1 MTFDKGVSGFMALRK
16 QDSSEGTKT
25 AVLYLQLQD
34 ALREAIV
41 GRKLVPNDAI
51 PTERE
56 LAEQYKVSRI
66 TVRKAI
72 DGLVYEGLLT
82 RRQGAGTFVAERVEK
97 SYSKMTS
104 FTEDMLSRGRI
115 PSSQWLSK
123 TSGTVNPE
131 EALSMGLSP
140 GTIVYRYNRMRF
152 ADGTSMGLD
161 YSTVP
166 ADCLPSLESVEDSLY
181 SALEANGTRP
191 VRALQRLR
199 AVAFNAEQA
208 RLLDIPVGSP
218 GLLIERRGFLA
229 DGRPAE
235 YTKSYYRGDAYD
247 LMSELAHTP

>member
-1 MTFDKGVSGFMALRK
+1 MNSLNSASDEIAKSP
-16 QDSSEGTKT
+16 S
-25 AVLYLQLQD
+25 LYLQLQEW
-34 ALREAIV
+34 LREAI
-41 GRKLVPNDAI
+41 GSKRLAADTAI

-56 LAEQYKVSRI
+56 LAEQFQVSRI
-66 TVRKAI
+66 TVRKAV

-82 RRQGAGTFVAERVEK
+82 RRRGAGTFVATRVEK

-115 PSSQWLSK
+115 PSSQWLSQ
-123 TSGTVNPE
+123 TAGTVNPE
-131 EALSMGLSP
+131 EALSLGLSP
-140 GTIVYRYNRMRF
+140 GTTVYRYNRMRF

-166 ADCLPSLESVEDSLY
+166 ANCLPSLESVEGSLY
-181 SALEANGTRP
+181 AALEAFGTRP

-199 AVAFNAEQA
+199 AVAFSAQQA
-208 RLLDIPVGSP
+208 RLLEIPLGSP

-235 YTKSYYRGDAYD
+235 FTQSFYRGDAYD
-247 LMSELAHTP
+247 LMSELSHIG

>member
-1 MTFDKGVSGFMALRK
+1 MSLNSQASAEGAK
-16 QDSSEGTKT
+16 SS
-25 AVLYLQLQD
+25 VLYMQLQNWLRD
-34 ALREAIV
+34 AITSH
-41 GRKLVPNDAI
+41 KLAPEEAI

-56 LAEQYKVSRI
+56 LAEQFNVSRI

-72 DGLVYEGLLT
+72 DGLVYEGMLT
-82 RRQGAGTFVAERVEK
+82 RRQGAGTFVATRVEK

-104 FTEDMLSRGRI
+104 FTEDMMSRGRV
-115 PSSQWLSK
+115 PSSAWLSK
-123 TSGTVNPE
+123 TAGTVNPE
-131 EALSMGLSP
+131 EAMSMGLSP
-140 GTIVYRYNRMRF
+140 GTLVYRFNRMRF

-166 ADCLPSLESVEDSLY
+166 ADCLPSLEAVEGSLY

-208 RLLDIPVGSP
+208 RLLEIPVGSP

-235 YTKSYYRGDAYD
+235 FTQSYYRGDSYD
-247 LMSELAHTP
+247 LMSELSHNP

>member
-1 MTFDKGVSGFMALRK
+1 MAVNK
-16 QDSSEGTKT
+16 QEASEGAKSP
-25 AVLYLQLQD
+25 VLYLQLQD
-34 ALREAIV
+34 SLREAIIDQ
-41 GRKLVPNDAI
+41 KLVPNDAI

-56 LAEQYKVSRI
+56 LAEQYGVSRI

-104 FTEDMLSRGRI
+104 FTEDMLSRGRV

-123 TSGTVNPE
+123 TSGTVSPE

-140 GTIVYRYNRMRF
+140 GTLVYRYNRMRF

-191 VRALQRLR
+191 IRALQRLR

-208 RLLDIPVGSP
+208 RLLEIPVGSP

-247 LMSELAHTP
+247 LMSELAHNP